1 MRFIWS
7 KTIIKCT
14 CIFPAWL
21 LPPFPNFQ
29 GSNFHNQQNIA
40 VRKSLFSGL
49 CEKQAWLYEISVTK
63 MYSRGSNH
71 DAQPTYKKA
80 LLKVF

>member
-1 MRFIWS
+1 MYVY
-7 KTIIKCT
+7 
-14 CIFPAWL
+14 
-21 LPPFPNFQ
+21 LPCLVIAPFPNFQ

-49 CEKQAWLYEISVTK
+49 GEKQAWLYEISVTK

-71 DAQPTYKKA
+71 DTQPTYKKA